1 MSVTMLMTAAQMQE
15 PGGRE
20 KWLELRK
27 QGLGGSDAGVVIG
40 VNPWRSKFQLWM
52 DKTGQLDEQELS
64 EEKMERMEWGTRLE
78 PIIADWFEATTGKKL
93 RRCGMI
99 RNNDYPFMFA
109 DVDRLVVGENAIV
122 EIKTTSAF
130 NRAEWED
137 DKVPPSYMAQ
147 GLHYM
152 ATGNYDKCYFVCLL
166 GGQHAVI
173 REMERDDEEIAALI
187 EAEQDFWENYVVPK
201 KIPEVDGSDNC
212 SQLLDKLN
220 PGGQKEVMELGG
232 EWESVCEEVYQMKA
246 QIKQLEGFIEQK
258 KNKLR
263 LELGN
268 YEGGTVGDFKVN
280 YRVTKSQRF
289 DSKAFE
295 VDYPDLA
302 PKYKKERSFRSVEV
316 RLTKAGKARRAKYE
330 QEEEE

>member
-1 MSVTMLMTAAQMQE
+1 MSVTMVMTAAEMQAE
-15 PGGRE
+15 GGRE

-40 VNPWRSKFQLWM
+40 LNPWKSKFQLWM
-52 DKTGQLDEQELS
+52 EKTGQADFEPSPESL
-64 EEKMERMEWGTRLE
+64 ERMEWGNRLE
-78 PIIADWFEATTGKKL
+78 PVVADWFETATGKKL

-99 RNNDYPFMFA
+99 RSNEHPWMFA

-122 EIKTTSAF
+122 EIKTTSMY

-137 DKVPPSYMAQ
+137 DKVPPSYVIQ
-147 GLHYM
+147 GLHYL
-152 ATGNYDKCYFVCLL
+152 AVGGYDKCYFVCLL
-166 GGQHAVI
+166 GGQQAVI

-187 EAEQDFWENYVVPK
+187 EAEQDFWENYVEPK
-201 KIPEVDGSDNC
+201 KLPEVDGSEQC
-212 SQLLDKLN
+212 SKLLDKMN
-220 PGGQKEVMELGG
+220 PGGEKETVDLGG
-232 EWESVCEEVYQMKA
+232 EWEGVCEEIMQMKE
-246 QIKQLEGFIEQK
+246 QIKQLETFIEEK

-268 YEGGTVGDFKVN
+268 SESGTVGDFKVN

-289 DSKAFE
+289 DNKAFE

-302 PKYKKERSFRSVEV
+302 PKYKKERSFRSLEV
-316 RLTKAGKARRAKYE
+316 RLTREAKRRRAKI
-330 QEEEE
+330 EEAEE